1 MLLANRAETAAL
13 VLPGSSIA
21 AWGKFR
27 LVEQG
32 EGGCWDCRDGTLE
45 ASDTFVGQAPGCLQS
60 QVRFR

>member
-13 VLPGSSIA
+13 VLPGSSIT

-32 EGGCWDCRDGTLE
+32 EGGVREGAGTAE
-45 ASDTFVGQAPGCLQS
+45 MAH
-60 QVRFR
+60 